1 VAGVLTALVR
11 QRAGPLALVVVTAGA
26 CAGGG
31 DDGGDAAT
39 GPEARR
45 ATNLALTSPAFDDGE
60 EIPDGFTCDGA
71 NATPPLEWTGV
82 PHGTAELV
90 LLVEDP
96 DAPTETPFVH
106 WVVWG
111 VDPSLTGFP
120 EEAPPAGIAQGT
132 NGTGGLGYLGPCPPP
147 ADDAHRYSFTLLALS
162 EPLDL
167 AAGATADDVR
177 SASVDVTL
185 GEAQLTGTY
194 AR

>member
-1 VAGVLTALVR
+1 VAGALTALVR
-11 QRAGPLALVVVTAGA
+11 QRAAPLALLLVSASACGNGGSGGSDAG
-26 CAGGG
+26 
-31 DDGGDAAT
+31 T
-39 GPEARR
+39 GADARR
-45 ATNLALTSPAFDDGE
+45 ATSLELTSPAFENGG

-71 NATPPLEWTGV
+71 NATPPVEWTGV
-82 PHGTAELV
+82 PRGTAELV

-111 VDPSLTGFP
+111 VDPSLSGFP

-132 NGTGGLGYLGPCPPP
+132 NGTGGLGYQGPCPPP
-147 ADDAHRYSFTLLALS
+147 ADDAHRYMFTLLALS

-167 AAGATADDVR
+167 TSGATADDVR
-177 SASVDVTL
+177 SATVDVTL

-194 AR
+194 DR